1 MIVTVHQP
9 AYIPWLGYFE
19 KIMRSDVYVFL
30 DSVQYE
36 SRSFINRNKI
46 KTPSGAIWL
55 SIPVKSKGHRD
66 SSMLDT
72 QINNELMWKE
82 DHLKSIYLN
91 YKRAPR
97 FEECYTKL
105 EQLYKNDYELL
116 ADLCYDHLLFWLN
129 ELGVQKKIIRSRE
142 LNIHSKKSDLIL
154 DINKSLQASQYISGA
169 LGKGYLE
176 EEKFKAEN
184 IEIIYQDYKHPV
196 YPQLWGEFIPYMS
209 IIDFWMNTDDV
220 SIIDGGTQN
229 GLV

>member
-1 MIVTVHQP
+1 
-9 AYIPWLGYFE
+9 
-19 KIMRSDVYVFL
+19 
-30 DSVQYE
+30 
-36 SRSFINRNKI
+36 
-46 KTPSGAIWL
+46 
-55 SIPVKSKGHRD
+55 
-66 SSMLDT
+66 
-72 QINNELMWKE
+72 
-82 DHLKSIYLN
+82 
-91 YKRAPR
+91 
-97 FEECYTKL
+97 
-105 EQLYKNDYELL
+105 
-116 ADLCYDHLLFWLN
+116 LN
-129 ELGVQKKIIRSRE
+129 ELGVQKKIVRSRE